1 MEQPQGTSGRRV
13 LVKFGGNAL
22 SGEGDLERF
31 GQDINS
37 LRASGF
43 QPILV
48 HGGGPEISQEMER
61 RGLRV
66 KKVSGLRVTDDDALQ
81 VAAEVLAR
89 INSQV
94 VDALTRAGVNAHGMA
109 GSEKGTVIA
118 EKMPPVRTEDESGH
132 EVHVDLGSVG
142 EVANVDPSLLEE
154 LLGSGIVPV
163 IYPICADERG
173 SVLNVNADTVAAH
186 VAKAAGAREM
196 VLVTDVPGI
205 LRGGE
210 GSKELIPSTTLLEID
225 RLIEARVITG
235 GMVPKVEA
243 CRIALL
249 NGVGTVYML
258 NGKEPHSL
266 IKRLVHGQDSGT
278 MITVG

>member
-1 MEQPQGTSGRRV
+1 MEHSQGTSGRRV

-31 GQDINS
+31 GQDISS
-37 LRASGF
+37 LLASGF

-48 HGGGPEISQEMER
+48 HGGGPEISMEMER
-61 RGLRV
+61 RGLKV

-81 VAAEVLAR
+81 VAAEVLSK

-94 VDALTRAGVNAHGMA
+94 VDALTRAGVDARGMA
-109 GSEKGTVIA
+109 GSEKRTVTA
-118 EKMPPVRTEDESGH
+118 EKMPPVRTEDKSGH
-132 EVHVDLGSVG
+132 EVLVDLGSVG
-142 EVANVDPSLLEE
+142 EVAHVDPSLLED

-163 IYPICADERG
+163 IYPICADKHG

-186 VAKAAGAREM
+186 VARAAGAREM

-205 LRGGE
+205 LSGGE
-210 GSKELIPSTTLLEID
+210 GSSELIPSTTLAEID
-225 RLIEARVITG
+225 HLIEAKVITG

-249 NGVGTVYML
+249 NGVRTVYML

-266 IKRLVHGQDSGT
+266 IKRLVHGQNSGT

>member
-1 MEQPQGTSGRRV
+1 MEQSQGISGRRV

-31 GQDINS
+31 GRDISS
-37 LRASGF
+37 LLCAGF
-43 QPILV
+43 KPILV

-61 RGLRV
+61 RGLKV
-66 KKVSGLRVTDDDALQ
+66 KKVSGLRVTDDCALQ
-81 VAAEVLAR
+81 VAAEVLSR
-89 INSQV
+89 INAQV
-94 VDALTRAGVNAHGMA
+94 VEALARAGVDAHGMA
-109 GSEKGTVIA
+109 GSEKGTVMA
-118 EKMPPVRTEDESGH
+118 QKMPPVRTEDESGH

-142 EVANVDPSLLEE
+142 EVSHVDPSFLEE
-154 LLGSGIVPV
+154 LLDDSIVPV
-163 IYPICADERG
+163 IYPICADEHG
-173 SVLNVNADTVAAH
+173 SALNVNADTVAAH
-186 VAKAAGAREM
+186 VARAAGAKEM

-210 GSKELIPSTTLLEID
+210 GSKELIPSTTLSEID
-225 RLIEARVITG
+225 HLIEDKVITG

-249 NGVGTVYML
+249 NGVGKVYML

-266 IKRLVHGQDSGT
+266 IRRLVHGQDSGT